1 MIARAH
7 DLFDL
12 HPERLAADT
21 GFGSAEMLDWLVN
34 EQGIEP
40 HVPVFDKSQRT
51 GGTFSR
57 NGRLHLRPRTQHLCL
72 SRRQALTTS
81 GTLVNDGATMFYR
94 ASKADCSACTLK
106 FRCSPNAPMRRVPRS
121 IHEGARDLAGNIA
134 KTAAQPSQYGSA
146 ISRHGKV
153 ASDGFG
159 VTPAREI
166 VDWQGGWAGPP
177 FPSRS
182 GDP

>member
-81 GTLVNDGATMFYR
+81 GTLVNDGAARPIVLPALLNSVAAPTLR
-94 ASKADCSACTLK
+94 CGGCRGASTKALETWPVT
-106 FRCSPNAPMRRVPRS
+106 SPRLPPSHHNMVAPSHGTGKSPVMALESLPR
-121 IHEGARDLAGNIA
+121 ER
-134 KTAAQPSQYGSA
+134 
-146 ISRHGKV
+146 
-153 ASDGFG
+153 
-159 VTPAREI
+159 
-166 VDWQGGWAGPP
+166 
-177 FPSRS
+177 
-182 GDP
+182 

>member
-51 GGTFSR
+51 GGALPPERTTSPTTTNATSMSVQAASTDHQR
-57 NGRLHLRPRTQHLCL
+57 YAGERRRHHVLPSQQGRLFCL
-72 SRRQALTTS
+72 HS
-81 GTLVNDGATMFYR
+81 
-94 ASKADCSACTLK
+94 
-106 FRCSPNAPMRRVPRS
+106 
-121 IHEGARDLAGNIA
+121 
-134 KTAAQPSQYGSA
+134 
-146 ISRHGKV
+146 
-153 ASDGFG
+153 
-159 VTPAREI
+159 
-166 VDWQGGWAGPP
+166 
-177 FPSRS
+177 
-182 GDP
+182 